1 MRDSMPKHVNIL
13 KHAYTKF
20 FVRRFKQHKY
30 ILHVGVVFTLTS
42 VMLFSSFIQ
51 QIFAAGD
58 VDVTWDFSS
67 AGDYTLSDAALV
79 EVTSNTARL
88 KVQNYTS
95 DSDTMLLYHLDES
108 SGTTVDDS
116 SSNSNDGTATAPT
129 WTTGNLNNGLSLDGA
144 TSKVS
149 VPDSAALSLSQ
160 SNTLEAWVKMDASFS
175 AGATRRQGIIDKG
188 DYQLYLDHETGKVTY
203 ELADSSATSW
213 TQVAGNDFNSS
224 WDLNGKLSVVSSVDV
239 GGDVYAGLGNVVGDA
254 EVWHWDGTSWAQVGG
269 DGKNSSWA
277 AATFESVLSLA
288 TNGTLLYAGLGTTA
302 GDAEVWSCD
311 TSSGCTSWTK
321 IGGDGINSGWAVGTF
336 EQVSSLTYVGG
347 VLYAGLGVSAND
359 AEVWRW
365 NGSSWTQIG
374 GDSLNSGWTT
384 NFENVYSLTN
394 DGTNVYAGLGLTA
407 GDAEIWRWNGS
418 AWTKIGGDGVSSS
431 WNTTYEYV
439 LSMTYLSGDLYA
451 GLGTTAGEAEVW
463 RYSSGTWSQIGG
475 DTLNSSWDSSS
486 YEGVFSLASTGS
498 TVYAGLGSTAG
509 DNEVWSWNGSAW
521 TKIGGDGTNSGFT
534 NTHTI
539 VQALL
544 YSGSTL
550 YAGLTGTGAS
560 GEMWSWNGSAWTRMG
575 GNYINESWGFYNLQ
589 SVESMEV
596 FESKLYAGTG
606 YTAAGNALVWEY
618 DGSTWTVI
626 GGQGIN
632 SSWAAATYEAVFSL
646 QSYGGD
652 LYAGLGSTAN
662 DAEVWRYDGST
673 WTQVGGDSLNSG
685 WTTNYEQVLS
695 MSSSGGYL
703 YAGLANSANDAE
715 VWRWNG
721 TVWGKIGG
729 DSTNSGWTTN
739 FETVNS
745 LASYGST
752 LYAGLGASATDA
764 EVWSWNGSAWSKLG
778 GDGANSSWN
787 TSYEQVEA
795 LAVRNGELY
804 AGLGTTAGD
813 AEVWV
818 YNGTSWTQIGGDDL
832 NSSWI
837 SGTYERVR
845 SLVVYNGDVFAA
857 LGTTA
862 GESEVWKYDGTSWA
876 QVGGDAINSSWD
888 INTSESV
895 HTLAVY
901 KGKLYAGLG
910 ETANVDPAI
919 WSYGNNGYLQ
929 SSTSSFDTNWHH
941 VAATY
946 NGTTMKIYVDGVED
960 ASVSE
965 SLSMPDSS
973 KSLLIGSS
981 YGKQTPGGNQGL
993 FDGTLDEVRI
1003 SDIARTSFTTSPYT
1017 SAVQTVSNTTAAF
1030 TEDIASFA
1038 GFVTSETL
1046 NGGTVNYRL
1055 STDNGST
1062 WKYWD
1067 GDSWETSASTS
1078 QANTEADINTNIPT
1092 LPISSSGIKW
1102 QAILDGD
1109 GTQQVTINEVIVEAN
1124 SDTTDPTAPSSITA
1138 LNQSGG
1144 TSITTNTWYSHTAP
1158 YFSWSG
1164 ASDAGAGL
1172 AGYFVYFGTDSS
1184 AVPSTAGSFQAGS
1197 TYTASSLV
1205 SGSTYYLRIQA
1216 KDNAQNVS
1224 TTYAAFIYKFDNT
1237 SPSNPSTI
1245 TVTPSGYAAT
1255 NSFTFSWP
1263 SSGAGIASDSGSG
1276 VAGYQYKTGAAS
1288 GDLSD
1293 WSDTTVLTTIEI
1305 DEAAYQTDDNTFYL
1319 RVVDTAGNVSAT
1331 PLQATYYYAGDG
1343 PSAPQFLQVTPSTN
1357 TTNSFAFSWDAPSSF
1372 SGTEDALTYCYTVN
1386 TLPSSSTCTYT
1397 STGATSLSAS
1407 SFATQ
1412 VGLNTLYLAARN
1424 GSDYGSA
1431 INYGSYTSV
1440 SFTANTSAPGI
1451 PLNLEISDVSIKSTE
1466 AWRLALS
1473 WTAPSDVGS
1482 GIDYYEIYRS
1492 EDDSTYSSLATTTGS
1507 AYIDTSLEEI
1517 TYYYK
1522 VRACDSVDNC
1532 GAFTS
1537 SVELLPTG
1545 RFTEAATL
1553 DSEPEVTGITTKK
1566 ATITWSTDRVS
1577 DSKIQYGTSS
1587 GDYFDEE
1594 PSNSD
1599 QVTAHEISLSNL
1611 SPGTSYYAIAKWT
1624 DEDGNTGLSDE
1635 FTFETAPAPTVTDPT
1650 AKYIGIDRVTLQ
1662 YTVTDASSV
1671 KIYYGLSSAFGSLL
1685 ELATSTSETTYN
1697 TTLENL
1703 TDGTKYYYKIN
1714 TLDPEDDEYDGSVLT
1729 FETLPRPKIN
1739 NVRIQQVRGAAQPS
1753 VLVTW
1758 DTNTEVSSILTYYP
1772 EGNPAEAR
1780 DEVNV
1785 ELVKGQHRL
1794 QIKGLLPETTYM
1806 LTVKGRDKAGNEASS
1821 DIQRI
1826 TTATDTRPPAISNL
1840 SIEGSVVVSQ
1850 EKDATAQLV
1859 ISWDTDEPATSQVE
1873 FGEGTGSTYSQ
1884 KSQEDSNLTFN
1895 HAVVVSGLNPSKVY
1909 HLRALSN
1916 DKAGNLGSSVD
1927 TVTITPKA
1935 SDNALNLVIT
1945 NLSQVFGFLGGLK

>member
-1 MRDSMPKHVNIL
+1 MPKYVTHLKQIYNGVFTKRIKKSKHV
-13 KHAYTKF
+13 F
-20 FVRRFKQHKY
+20 
-30 ILHVGVVFTLTS
+30 HVFVVFILTS
-42 VMLFSSFIQ
+42 ALLFSSYIQ
-51 QIFAAGD
+51 HIFAAGD
-58 VDVTWDFSS
+58 VDYTWDFAS
-67 AGDYTLSDAALV
+67 AGDYTLSDSTAV
-79 EVTSNTARL
+79 EVSSSTARL

-95 DSDTMLLYHLDES
+95 DSDTALLFHLDES

-116 SSNSNDGTATAPT
+116 SSNANDGTATAPS
-129 WTTGNLNNGLSLDGA
+129 WVTGNLNNGLTLDGD
-144 TSKVS
+144 TSKIS
-149 VPDSAALSLSQ
+149 VTDSASISLGQVNSIEAWTKFGTSLS
-160 SNTLEAWVKMDASFS
+160 AGS
-175 AGATRRQGIIDKG
+175 ADQAQGIVDKG
-188 DYQLYLDHETGKVTY
+188 DYKLYYDNETGKITY
-203 ELADSSATSW
+203 ELASSSATEW
-213 TQVAGNDFNSS
+213 TQNAGIDIDNS
-224 WDLNGKLSVVSSVDV
+224 WDLNGKFAVHSSVTV
-239 GGDVYAGLGNVVGDA
+239 GSDIYVGLGNAVGDA
-254 EVWHWDGTSWAQVGG
+254 EVWKWDGTVWSQIGG
-269 DGKNSSWA
+269 AGDNSSWA
-277 AATFESVLSLA
+277 DQTFESVLSLA

-311 TSSGCTSWTK
+311 TTSNCTDWTK
-321 IGGDGINSGWAVGTF
+321 IGGDAVNSSWAVGTY
-336 EQVSSLTYVGG
+336 EQVASLTYMGSN
-347 VLYAGLGVSAND
+347 LYAGIGTTAND

-365 NGSSWTQIG
+365 NGSAWTQIG

-384 NFENVYSLTN
+384 GFEQVYSLIN
-394 DGTNVYAGLGLTA
+394 DGTNVYAGLGASAT
-407 GDAEIWRWNGS
+407 DAEIWRWNGS
-418 AWTKIGGDGVSSS
+418 AWTKIGGDGTNSS

-451 GLGTTAGEAEVW
+451 GIGTTAGEAEVW
-463 RYSSGTWSQIGG
+463 RFTSGTWSKIGG
-475 DTLNSSWDSSS
+475 DTVNSSWDSSS
-486 YEGVFSLASTGS
+486 YEAVYSLASTGS
-498 TVYAGLGSTAG
+498 TVYAGLGNTAG
-509 DNEVWSWNGSAW
+509 DNEVWSWNGTTW
-521 TKIGGDGTNSGFT
+521 TKIGGDAINSGFT
-534 NTHTI
+534 NTHTH
-539 VQALL
+539 VNTLL

-560 GEMWSWNGSAWTRMG
+560 GEMWSWNGSAWTRFG
-575 GNYINESWGFYNLQ
+575 GNYINKSWGFYNLQ
-589 SVESMEV
+589 SVEALKTHNG
-596 FESKLYAGTG
+596 KLYAGTG
-606 YTAAGNALVWEY
+606 YTVAGNAMVLEY
-618 DGSTWTVI
+618 DGSTWTIV
-626 GGQGIN
+626 GGQGVN
-632 SSWAAATYEAVFSL
+632 SSWAAGTFETVFSL
-646 QSYGGD
+646 QSYGGN

-662 DAEVWRYDGST
+662 DAEVWRYNGST

-685 WTTNYEQVLS
+685 WTTGFENVQS
-695 MSSSGGYL
+695 MAAYDGYL
-703 YAGLANSANDAE
+703 YAGLGLTATEAE

-721 TVWGKIGG
+721 TAWTKIGGDGTNSSWNTNYETVHSMVGYNNLLYAGIGSSAGDAEVYSWNGTAWTKIGG
-729 DSTNSGWTTN
+729 DSTNSSWA
-739 FETVNS
+739 S
-745 LASYGST
+745 LH
-752 LYAGLGASATDA
+752 
-764 EVWSWNGSAWSKLG
+764 
-778 GDGANSSWN
+778 
-787 TSYEQVEA
+787 EQVDSMIIH
-795 LAVRNGELY
+795 NNELY
-804 AGLGTTAGD
+804 VGLGTTAGD
-813 AEVWV
+813 ADV
-818 YNGTSWTQIGGDDL
+818 YKWNGSTWSQVGGDDL
-832 NSSWI
+832 NSSWT

-845 SLVVYNGDVFAA
+845 SLASYNGYVFAGV
-857 LGTTA
+857 GTTA
-862 GESEVWKYDGTSWA
+862 GESEVWRYDGSSWS
-876 QVGGDAINSSWD
+876 QIGGDAINSSWD
-888 INTSESV
+888 INASESV
-895 HTLAVY
+895 HSLAVFQ
-901 KGKLYAGLG
+901 GKLFAGLG
-910 ETANVDPAI
+910 ESANVDAAV

-929 SSTSSFDTNWHH
+929 STTATQNTSWHH
-941 VAATY
+941 IAATY
-946 NGTTMKIYVDGVED
+946 DGSTMKIYIDGVLD
-960 ASVSE
+960 NSGSA
-965 SLSMPDSS
+965 SLSIPNTT
-973 KSLLIGSS
+973 KSLLVGTTYGSTS
-981 YGKQTPGGNQGL
+981 SGVAQGY
-993 FDGTLDEVRI
+993 FNGTLDELRI
-1003 SDIARTSFTTSPYT
+1003 STSARSSFTTTPY
-1017 SAVQTVSNTTAAF
+1017 SASAQTVSNTTAVF

-1038 GFVTSETL
+1038 GFVTTETL
-1046 NGGTVNYRL
+1046 NGGTVMYRL
-1055 STDNGST
+1055 STDGGST

-1067 GDSWETSASTS
+1067 SDSWETSASTS

-1109 GTQQVTINEVIVEAN
+1109 GTQQVTVNEVIVEAN
-1124 SDTTDPTAPSSITA
+1124 SDTTNPTAPSSITA
-1138 LNQSGG
+1138 LSAFGG
-1144 TSITTNTWYSHTAP
+1144 SSLTTNTWYTHTGP

-1237 SPSNPSTI
+1237 SPSNPSTV
-1245 TVTPSGYAAT
+1245 TVTPSGYAAS

-1263 SSGAGIASDSGSG
+1263 SSGEGIASDSGSG

-1288 GDLSD
+1288 GALSD
-1293 WSDTTVLTTIEI
+1293 WSATTALTSIEI
-1305 DEAAYQTDDNTFYL
+1305 DDAAYQTDANTFYL
-1319 RVVDTAGNVSAT
+1319 RVVDTAGNYSAT

-1357 TTNSFAFSWDAPSSF
+1357 TSNSFAFSWDAPSSY

-1397 STGATSLSAS
+1397 SAGDTTLSAS

-1466 AWRLALS
+1466 SWRLALS
-1473 WTAPSDVGS
+1473 WTAPTDVGS

-1599 QVTAHEISLSNL
+1599 QVTAHEIALSNL

-1635 FTFETAPAPTVTDPT
+1635 FTFETAPAPTVTDPS
-1650 AKYIGIDRVTLQ
+1650 AKYVGIDRVTLQ
-1662 YTVTDASSV
+1662 YTVTDATSV
-1671 KIYYGLSSAFGSLL
+1671 KIYYGLSGASGSLL

-1729 FETLPRPKIN
+1729 FETLPRPKID

-1758 DTNTEVSSILTYYP
+1758 NTNTEVSSILTYYP
-1772 EGNPAEAR
+1772 EGNTADAR

-1794 QIKGLLPETTYM
+1794 QIKGLLPETTYL

-1850 EKDATAQLV
+1850 DKEATAQLV

-1895 HAVVVSGLNPSKVY
+1895 HAVVISGLNPSKVY
-1909 HLRALSN
+1909 HLRAISN
-1916 DKAGNLGSSVD
+1916 DKANNVGNSVD